1 VLTVGPAEVGG
12 WVDASGLTG
21 NIAFG
26 ARHADNEEA
35 ERNQQAGTP
44 QSLVLHF

>member
-1 VLTVGPAEVGG
+1 LGG
-12 WVDASGLTG
+12 RQGSYRQHS
-21 NIAFG
+21 IG